1 MAGLIGMAQTLAV
14 FHFGYH
20 TLKRREVQ
28 FHGTTRI
35 PTDAAAILD
44 WGLDT
49 PFTSQDRPP
58 LAIAMTATVDRT
70 RCIRRYRLVVAQKSK
85 LRLSPEAS
93 TAFLYGYAADGYRSP
108 LWICAAYDGVPVL
121 VHRQRGTRLYFH
133 QAIHEKKIIAIPGIH
148 YFDAHRLE
156 ALLLTAPEL
165 QLYPRAGN
173 PPEPEGAG
181 DVVADPSSDEELT
194 TSDEEDTSDEV
205 ASEDLKWCPPNP
217 DAQDDPTEEELVGA
231 ADKLDTMM
239 TKVQPPFN
247 IFFTPA
253 SLGALPALWLQAKLT
268 ISLAPFQEKFAKLFQ
283 TIAVE
288 LWLRGRSD
296 DILSTFQGVARSFT
310 IRVAERLAK
319 YICSLMRNAATLAT
333 PETECLLYA
342 SYWFRPILS
351 ELIGAATET
360 APINRTRAPSGPVK
374 VSVPT
379 QPQERPHG
387 GISLTSGVAAL
398 LAWFPASWASKVVPY
413 FLAQGGAPQPPQEV
427 TIPCPTREAPGLQR
441 DQRARTLQA
450 VRFVDKRA
458 PGINLGIDEDYQAS
472 QCFTEVIRGYRIGV
486 IEPAT
491 MHSFQPTGPIRVSLE
506 VITPSQGGITPEQWN
521 QTATLCP
528 LDWPTN
534 YSLLRLWH
542 HPTSLHQFADVLY
555 KQMDHRHMF
564 TQWSLD
570 LSELAERAM
579 VQQPATYFTDAALQ
593 EHWRN
598 LDFPSRKLRRR
609 PTQADLAAFRT
620 KKADLQRMLQHKNNL
635 IQSPFPL
642 RIAGPKQYKTT
653 KLFTTIIR
661 YSARRRLPPPLF
673 LFPPAPLVSHF

>member
-1 MAGLIGMAQTLAV
+1 MEAAGLKGPHRWGVILPNSSRVSLLTYKSIVAVRYPELVTHGHGPLQIGHFVANDQTMERGGFRAVFWDAPKDLRNAVEDIVVLLEHLKYQHQDIRQGTTSQLLVLCNRTAVHNQLLQHGFQTSWRGGLRVSTSSSAAGATALIAVIVQTGCGFLSGGRRGATLDDREDCFGRATVALTRAIQHTYIVSPVDMAGLIGMAQTLAV

-35 PTDAAAILD
+35 PTDAAAILN

-58 LAIAMTATVDRT
+58 LAMAMTATVDRT

-85 LRLSPEAS
+85 LRPSPEVS
-93 TAFLYGYAADGYRSP
+93 TAFASRTADHRLTASGFFPCSIDREFLYGYAADGYRSP

-121 VHRQRGTRLYFH
+121 VHKQRGTRLYFH

-156 ALLLTAPEL
+156 ALLLNAPEL
-165 QLYPRAGN
+165 QLYLRAGN
-173 PPEPEGAG
+173 LPEPEGAG

-194 TSDEEDTSDEV
+194 TSDEEDTSAEV

-217 DAQDDPTEEELVGA
+217 DSQDDPTEEELVGA
-231 ADKLDTMM
+231 AETLDTMM
-239 TKVQPPFN
+239 AKVQPPFN

-288 LWLRGRSD
+288 LWLRGRAD

-360 APINRTRAPSGPVK
+360 APINRNRAPIV
-374 VSVPT
+374 
-379 QPQERPHG
+379 
-387 GISLTSGVAAL
+387 
-398 LAWFPASWASKVVPY
+398 
-413 FLAQGGAPQPPQEV
+413 
-427 TIPCPTREAPGLQR
+427 
-441 DQRARTLQA
+441 DQSRCR
-450 VRFVDKRA
+450 
-458 PGINLGIDEDYQAS
+458 
-472 QCFTEVIRGYRIGV
+472 
-486 IEPAT
+486 
-491 MHSFQPTGPIRVSLE
+491 
-506 VITPSQGGITPEQWN
+506 
-521 QTATLCP
+521 CP
-528 LDWPTN
+528 LNHMSDHKEALASLAVSQRSWRGFRRVGPT
-534 YSLLRLWH
+534 
-542 HPTSLHQFADVLY
+542 
-555 KQMDHRHMF
+555 K
-564 TQWSLD
+564 
-570 LSELAERAM
+570 
-579 VQQPATYFTDAALQ
+579 
-593 EHWRN
+593 
-598 LDFPSRKLRRR
+598 
-609 PTQADLAAFRT
+609 
-620 KKADLQRMLQHKNNL
+620 
-635 IQSPFPL
+635 
-642 RIAGPKQYKTT
+642 
-653 KLFTTIIR
+653 
-661 YSARRRLPPPLF
+661 
-673 LFPPAPLVSHF
+673 